1 MISVVLGGARS
12 GKSRYAES
20 LVKESANSRGKNL
33 STAHV
38 FYVATATA
46 GDDEMTCRIERHQAD
61 RPAHWQLIEEPL
73 YLADVVTQACD
84 HDILLIDC
92 MTLYLTNWLCEK
104 SEDNESLIA
113 GWRAERASLLDAL
126 KITSAQ
132 IVIVSNE
139 VGSGIIPLGELSR
152 VFVDEAGWL
161 NQTLAE
167 LADDVTLVVAGCPM
181 SLKQGGAQK
190 SGAQKSGAQTSRAQ
204 QREQK
209 KQDRND

>member
-20 LVKESANSRGKNL
+20 LVKKSDSGRGENL
-33 STAHV
+33 PGAHV

-46 GDDEMTCRIERHQAD
+46 GDGEMTRRIAQHQAD
-61 RPAHWQLIEEPL
+61 RPSHWQLIEEPL
-73 YLADVVTQACD
+73 YLAEVITQACD

-92 MTLYLTNWLCEK
+92 MTLYLTNWLCK
-104 SEDNESLIA
+104 KPEDNESLIA
-113 GWRAERASLLDAL
+113 GWRAERASLLNAL
-126 KITSAQ
+126 KITAAR

-139 VGSGIIPLGELSR
+139 VGSGIVPLGELSR

-161 NQTLAE
+161 NQALAE

-181 SLKQGGAQK
+181 SLKQSGAQK

-209 KQDRND
+209 EQDRND